1 MGNNTAYKIHSNI
14 YNVVMGFILK
24 ASQLLFPLIT
34 IPYVSRILMPEGIG
48 RVSFA
53 QSTIDIF
60 TMLAML
66 GIPLYG
72 IKACSKVRDDKIQL
86 ATTVKE
92 LLILN
97 TIAMA
102 VSYFL
107 LLIATL
113 YINEFSKEKTLL
125 WIVSIQIALTVFG
138 AEWFYQAIE
147 QYDYITIR
155 SVLGKLVSL
164 VLMFILVRNSTD
176 VLQYGFVVIIGSVGS
191 NIFNIIR
198 LHKFI
203 SLRSAVK
210 CNIKRHLKPVFIL
223 FAFSATTTIYNSLAT
238 VMIGFFSNSQQ
249 IGFYTTATK
258 IKNLLVGVITVISSV
273 LLPRSTYLLERNQ
286 KDKFFSLIKN
296 TFNFNLL
303 ISIPITIFCILRA
316 ENIILILSGSQFLP
330 AIPVMQIIMPSVI
343 FIGLTNVI
351 GIQLFLPLNK
361 EIYVFISTLAGA
373 IIDIV
378 LNVILIPYKGAFGA
392 AIATMLTELSVLVIQ
407 CIFLSNYKV
416 RIFNLYEF
424 LKICFSTLVAFIATY
439 YFINFTNVF
448 LNIIVSAAVF
458 FSIFILVLLLTKE
471 KIVIYVLREI
481 QRKILKS
488 K

>member
-238 VMIGFFSNSQQ
+238 VMIGFFSNSKE
-249 IGFYTTATK
+249 IGYYSTAIK
-258 IKNLLVGVITVISSV
+258 IKNLLVGIITVISSV
-273 LLPRSTYLLERNQ
+273 LLPRSTYLLEQNK
-286 KDKFFSLIKN
+286 KDEFLNLIKN
-296 TFNFNLL
+296 TFNFNLFFA
-303 ISIPITIFCILRA
+303 IPVSVFCIIEA
-316 ENIILILSGSQFLP
+316 KNMILIISGENFLE
-330 AIPVMQIIMPSVI
+330 AIPVMQILMPAIV

-351 GIQLFLPLNK
+351 GIQLFLPINK
-361 EIYVFISTLAGA
+361 EIYVFISTLGGA
-373 IIDIV
+373 IIDIIM
-378 LNVILIPYKGAFGA
+378 NAIFIPRFGALGA
-392 AIATMLTELSVLVIQ
+392 AIATMITELVVLIIQ
-407 CIFLSNYKV
+407 YLFLYKLK
-416 RIFNLYEF
+416 IHLFPIANF
-424 LKICFSTLVAFIATY
+424 LKITLSTIIATVITY
-439 YFINFTNVF
+439 SVTSFDNEFIQLIISAIIFFALYLF
-448 LNIIVSAAVF
+448 LA
-458 FSIFILVLLLTKE
+458 ILLKE
-471 KIVIYVLREI
+471 KVILMI
-481 QRKILKS
+481 KKRKRQ
-488 K
+488 